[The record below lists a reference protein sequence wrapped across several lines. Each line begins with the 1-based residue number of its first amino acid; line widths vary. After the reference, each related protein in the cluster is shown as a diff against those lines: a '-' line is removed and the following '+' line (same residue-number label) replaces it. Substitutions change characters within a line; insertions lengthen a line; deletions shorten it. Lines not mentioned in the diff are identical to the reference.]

1 MASEFE
7 LLRNITIGQYI
18 PTGSVIHRL
27 DPRAKIVAG
36 GLLVLSISFCN
47 SILAN
52 LLLMGLTLAIVFI
65 SRIPIGYSLRILRL
79 AIPAMAIVLVLQLVF
94 AGRTAGG
101 EVYFEWGWI
110 RVTQGSVQTIVVNIL
125 RVFNLLVLT
134 GLITMTSTTTEL
146 THGLE
151 YLLSPF
157 RRFGIPA
164 HEIALIFT
172 IALRFVPTLA
182 QEMENI
188 MKAQASRGADS
199 VLGNR
204 FWRPDKL
211 ARTYL
216 PLMVPL
222 FLNALRRAEDLIA
235 AMEARCYIS
244 GEGRT
249 KFVVL
254 HSQLKDYLVVGA
266 ALIVFL
272 AVYFLRWPPV
282 SSLLQSLQM

>member
-18 PTGSVIHRL
+18 PTGSPIHRL
-27 DPRAKIVAG
+27 DPRSKIVAG
-36 GLLVLSISFCN
+36 GLLVLAISFCN

-52 LLLMGLTLAIVFI
+52 LLLLGLILGIALL
-65 SRIPIGYSLRILRL
+65 SRIPISYALRILRL
-79 AIPAMAIVLVLQLVF
+79 AIPAMAVVLILQVIFL
-94 AGRTAGG
+94 GRTA
-101 EVYFEWGWI
+101 VDATLFEWGWV
-110 RVTQGSVQTIVVNIL
+110 RVTQGSLQTILVNIL
-125 RVFNLLVLT
+125 RVFNLLILT

-157 RRFGIPA
+157 QRFGVPA

-182 QEMENI
+182 MELENI
-188 MKAQASRGADS
+188 MKAQSSRGATS
-199 VLGNR
+199 LLGAR

-211 ARTYL
+211 ARAYL

-244 GEGRT
+244 GQGRT

-254 HSQLKDYLVVGA
+254 HSRLIDYVVIALACLVLL
-266 ALIVFL
+266 LI
-272 AVYFLRWPPV
+272 YFFPWPPI
-282 SSLLQSLQM
+282 SNIL